1 MGELELAIKEF
12 KEYQEVSDL
21 SNKEM
26 LELLQSNKISILNPD
41 VKSAIEK
48 SFVIEFSKALDVCKW
63 YKDVMGIDMSDEI
76 LNQIKE
82 RFIKDLTWTS
92 GYKEMIEIGGFS
104 GEFLRS
110 SEVKDAAEKRLLD
123 LLKEES
129 IENIADFVSIFKL
142 EDLDFAKEKAK
153 ERFIDLARQNRFEEA
168 LKIKTIF
175 KLDNLK
181 ELLSDFKEFYD
192 NL

>member
-1 MGELELAIKEF
+1 
-12 KEYQEVSDL
+12 
-21 SNKEM
+21 M

-48 SFVIEFSKALDVCKW
+48 SFVIEFSKALDVCEW

-92 GYKEMIEIGGFS
+92 SYKEMIEIGGFS